1 MVFATDGRAGAAGI
15 WNYFIDAH
23 DGSIVD
29 MFNNLQTAVVEA
41 SGPGGNARVK
51 RTWNMNLDVTQNGAS
66 YIMKTMQ
73 YETTNAHTGQDYAG
87 TSLTNYNSTAPSAND
102 GHGLGEIIIKM
113 LKDWQGYNS
122 IDNIGLVLVSNIHA
136 GQQLGTE
143 DNAAWDGS
151 SMNYGDGDGTQ
162 FFNFTGAQYHSNLT
176 YSGQPG
182 RHERVVLRHRRPAAK
197 FYYDAKTADLNLSGD
212 ISSRPTRTSAGRAR
226 RRWTACRSTTRRST
240 SRRLTCT
247 TPRAS

>member
-66 YIMKTMQ
+66 YIMKTTQ

-143 DNAAWDGS
+143 DNAAWNGS
-151 SMNYGDGDGTQ
+151 SMNPGDGDGTQ

-182 RHERVVLRHRRPAAK
+182 GMNES
-197 FYYDAKTADLNLSGD
+197 FSD
-212 ISSRPTRTSAGRAR
+212 IAGPPRSST
-226 RRWTACRSTTRRST
+226 
-240 SRRLTCT
+240 T
-247 TPRAS
+247 TPRRRTSTSAATSRQGQHVHPLDVHADDGRHVDRQRVEVQVVD